1 MFLLAKGAEDD
12 ELQYWSG
19 GKYWSTYSSE
29 AVRFVREQ
37 DGTATID
44 VLKTALQISPIMRVV
59 IAPTELEGP

>member
-1 MFLLAKGAEDD
+1 MFLLAMRAADD

-19 GKYWSTYSSE
+19 GESWSTYASE

-37 DGTATID
+37 DGAATID

-59 IAPTELEGP
+59 IAPPELEGP